1 MFELFVLDYV
11 SLSIFELCSNFE
23 LWCLNLFNVVELWCL
38 NLFNM
43 VELWLNYPAVKYS
56 EFMWNMWEM

>member
-43 VELWLNYPAVKYS
+43 VELWLVAI
-56 EFMWNMWEM
+56 FMFELSYCEV

>member
-43 VELWLNYPAVKYS
+43 VELWLV
-56 EFMWNMWEM
+56 EIFMFELSCCEV